1 VDNFFL
7 EKEVCVNLAQRKGG
21 LMNQTAK
28 LLAQQARGRALLFG
42 LPVEEAIVRGVAA
55 GSENVSILQ
64 SELLR
69 RPAVA
74 EASGLG
80 QIQNLIDDANVE
92 EIWINRPDEV
102 WIATSGVNKR
112 LEVSLS
118 SNEIE
123 SLVERMLRSTGRR
136 IDRST
141 PFVDASLA
149 DGSRLH
155 VVIPNVTREFW
166 SLNIRKFRVGS
177 ATLEDLIK
185 LQMLDLDQAQRLRR
199 AVISGESILVSGA
212 TQAGKTTLLTAILNS
227 ISEGERLVTVE
238 DTFEINCDVTDWV
251 AMQTRDATPN
261 NSGAV
266 DMRRLVRESLRM
278 RPSRIAVGEVRGAEA
293 LDLLLAFNSGIPGYC
308 TIHANSAEHAIK
320 KLASLPLLAGSNISS
335 EFAKSMAVSSI
346 SLVAHCERNRSGG
359 RRVVEL
365 REVSG
370 AL

>member
-1 VDNFFL
+1 
-7 EKEVCVNLAQRKGG
+7 
-21 LMNQTAK
+21 MNQTAK

-42 LPVEEAIVRGVAA
+42 LPVEEAVARGVAA
-55 GSENVSILQ
+55 ESENISILQ
-64 SELLR
+64 SELMR
-69 RPAVA
+69 RPAEEV
-74 EASGLG
+74 ASGLG
-80 QIQNLIDDANVE
+80 QLQDFLDDVSVE
-92 EIWINRPDEV
+92 EIWINRPNEI
-102 WIATSGVNKR
+102 WIATASGNKR

-118 SNEIE
+118 NLEIE

-177 ATLEDLIK
+177 ASLEDLVK
-185 LQMLDLDQAQRLRR
+185 LGMLHESQAQRLFQ
-199 AVISGESILVSGA
+199 AVAGGESILVSGA
-212 TQAGKTTLLTAILNS
+212 TQAGKTTLLTALLNC
-227 ISEGERLVTVE
+227 IAEGERLVTVE
-238 DTFEINCDVTDWV
+238 DTFEINCGVADWV
-251 AMQTRDATPN
+251 AMQTRAASPN
-261 NSGAV
+261 NSGVV

-308 TIHANSAEHAIK
+308 TIHANSAGHALK
-320 KLASLPLLAGSNISS
+320 KLASLPLLAGSNISA
-335 EFAKSMAVSSI
+335 EFSSSMTISSI
-346 SLVAHCERNRSGG
+346 NLVAHCERKKSGV

-365 REVSG
+365 REVSDDI
-370 AL
+370 